1 MSRRSLDILF
11 AGGAAVIAVLMIVLG
26 FVLADQASFAE
37 DYVKEQLGEQKI
49 KFATTED
56 LKKDEENPANAEY
69 KKITEWKEGSKCLE
83 EYAGKDMTTGK
94 MAECYGNYY
103 IGMHMARTAALTK
116 VDGQNM
122 GWEGQTYATLG
133 TVRTDLSAKIAA
145 AKAAN
150 NNDEAAKLQK
160 QLDSA
165 TALRSTMQTGETL
178 RGLLLTSYGFSIFG
192 EKAALASTVCYIGA
206 VVLLIIAAGGFAHAF
221 LTKK

>member
-1 MSRRSLDILF
+1 LDILF

-26 FVLADQASFAE
+26 FVLADQASFAD

-49 KFATTED
+49 KFATAEE
-56 LKKDEENPANAEY
+56 LKKDEENPANAEF

-83 EYAGKDMTTGK
+83 EYAGKDMVTGK

-133 TVRTDLSAKIAA
+133 TVRSDLSAKIAA

-206 VVLLIIAAGGFAHAF
+206 VVLLIIAAGGFVHAF